1 MLFVKVEGR
10 DSNIKKNF
18 KNIVIKLN
26 MFLFVF
32 KYVWK
37 RKKIILVLVV
47 KKLFFSVKV
56 NYVIII

>member
-37 RKKIILVLVV
+37 RKKL
-47 KKLFFSVKV
+47 
-56 NYVIII
+56 YWY